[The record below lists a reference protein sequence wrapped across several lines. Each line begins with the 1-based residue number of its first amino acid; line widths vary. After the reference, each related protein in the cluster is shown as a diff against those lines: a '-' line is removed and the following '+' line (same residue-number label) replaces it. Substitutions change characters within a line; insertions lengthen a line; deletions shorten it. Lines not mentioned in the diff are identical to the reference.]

1 MDGAL
6 DRIAAATEGHS
17 GSDVHPLCKECA
29 MRPLRRLM
37 AKLDDDLEPR
47 DGMEEEVAAMGAI
60 TEEDVSGALRE
71 AKPSHAAAHSRR
83 YETWTESHGVVA

>member
-1 MDGAL
+1 
-6 DRIAAATEGHS
+6 
-17 GSDVHPLCKECA
+17 
-29 MRPLRRLM
+29 M

-71 AKPSHAAAHSRR
+71 AKPSHAAAHSQAVRDVDGVARR
-83 YETWTESHGVVA
+83 RRVV